1 MMDQLTHMWD
11 IISILVVAG
20 LMLGIVAAVTVGA
33 IRIGWSLA
41 PWIVIFAALVWM
53 FGG

>member
-1 MMDQLTHMWD
+1 MDQLIHMWD

-41 PWIVIFAALVWM
+41 PWIIGAAFIIWY